1 MGVQLREAAE
11 ERVRLD
17 EEIRVTTE
25 RLAGIVGER
34 EATRA
39 ALADTQRLVAEHT
52 RAAQE
57 LEVLVEQQRARLT
70 DERDRLEGLRLEQIR
85 IAAERTDLTR
95 SAGAPRERES
105 QLARRAERLAAELA
119 EAEAEAQR
127 RGGRRG
133 RPAGAPPRGPR
144 PAAPAPRP

>member
-25 RLAGIVGER
+25 RLAAIVGER

-39 ALADTQRLVAEHT
+39 ALADTQRLVAEHPP
-52 RAAQE
+52 AAQE

-70 DERDRLEGLRLEQIR
+70 DERDRLEGVRLGQNR
-85 IAAERTDLTR
+85 IAAERTDATPP
-95 SAGAPRERES
+95 AGRLRERGNP
-105 QLARRAERLAAELA
+105 LARRPRRLA
-119 EAEAEAQR
+119 R
-127 RGGRRG
+127 
-133 RPAGAPPRGPR
+133 R
-144 PAAPAPRP
+144 PAA